1 MNIDEAA
8 RYDRLAPF
16 YDLAILPTQLLIG
29 RRWRWLLRQAKG
41 RVLEIGI
48 GTGATLRLYPPDSN
62 VVGLDVSQRMLERA
76 GRRARGMGRW
86 IPLIRATADQLP
98 FVDCSFETV
107 VVSLVLCSVADLAT
121 VMTEIKRVLA
131 PGGRILMLEHIRPPG
146 ALGALFDRLDPFWY
160 RQSCHLNRASVDEIE
175 RAGFRIDHQ
184 QRWLRGIFAQVVAT
198 VE

>member
-29 RRWRWLLRQAKG
+29 RRRRWLLRQAKG

-76 GRRARGMGRW
+76 GRRARGM
-86 IPLIRATADQLP
+86 A
-98 FVDCSFETV
+98 
-107 VVSLVLCSVADLAT
+107 
-121 VMTEIKRVLA
+121 
-131 PGGRILMLEHIRPPG
+131 GGFH
-146 ALGALFDRLDPFWY
+146 
-160 RQSCHLNRASVDEIE
+160 
-175 RAGFRIDHQ
+175 
-184 QRWLRGIFAQVVAT
+184 
-198 VE
+198 